1 MVTELKRHSRRLAVA
16 AGLAATVV
24 GLATAAPASSAVPDG
39 GPATAVGSIMYAGSA
54 KAVPGSY
61 VVVLRDTTDGT
72 ASADTITATANGL
85 AAEYG
90 GAVRFTY
97 TAALKGFAVTLAE
110 PAARRLAADR
120 RVAYVAQDQ
129 TVGLN
134 VFVQPSPP
142 SWGMD
147 RVDQRSL
154 PLDAKY
160 HYPGTAPHIR
170 AYIIDTGIRF
180 THQEFGGRAVLGTDT
195 IGDGQN
201 GNDCH
206 GHGTHVAGTVGG
218 SRVGLAKQVRLI
230 AVRVLNCGGSGTFA
244 QVIAGVD
251 WVTQDALVNPRPSVA
266 NMSLGGGAFQ
276 PLDDAVTNSINANVH
291 YSIAAGNSNADA
303 CLFSP
308 ARTPRATTL
317 GATDINDARAGFS
330 NFGTCVDL
338 SAPGVAIY
346 SAWASAD
353 NAYATL
359 SGTSMASPHSAGTA
373 ALWRQRFPGD
383 NADQVAA
390 ALVAN
395 ATPGVI
401 TGLPAAP
408 PTPNLLLFMGMIP
421 V

>member
-1 MVTELKRHSRRLAVA
+1 MVTQLKRHSRWLAVA
-16 AGLAATVV
+16 AGFAAVVV

-39 GPATAVGSIMYAGSA
+39 GPTTAAGSIMYAGSA

-61 VVVLRDTTDGT
+61 VVVLRDTAGT
-72 ASADTITATANGL
+72 ASADTITATANSL

-97 TAALKGFAVTLAE
+97 TAALKGFAATLAE

-180 THQEFGGRAVLGTDT
+180 THQEFGGRAVFGTDT

-251 WVTQDALVNPRPSVA
+251 WVTADALVNTRPSVA

-276 PLDDAVTNSINANVH
+276 PLDDAVTNSIAANVH

-317 GATDINDARAGFS
+317 GATDITDARAGFS

-346 SAWASAD
+346 SAWATAD

-401 TGLPAAP
+401 TGLPPAP

-421 V
+421 M